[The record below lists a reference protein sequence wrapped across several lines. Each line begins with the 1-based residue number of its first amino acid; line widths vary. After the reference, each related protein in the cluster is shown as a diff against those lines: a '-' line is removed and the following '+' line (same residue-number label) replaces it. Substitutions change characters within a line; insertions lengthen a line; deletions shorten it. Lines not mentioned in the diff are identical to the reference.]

1 MMINMNELK
10 KMGLPTM
17 CANALGAVGVV
28 TFNQL
33 LQVTTLELK
42 TIPNLG
48 AKGIEYILALVA
60 SKGHKLEGQEL
71 YEQLKARKKA
81 KRTWVGLTDEEIE
94 QGCRESWV
102 TEQAWQS
109 AVWWAEAKLRS
120 KNT

>member
-42 TIPNLG
+42 TIPILG
-48 AKGIEYILALVA
+48 PKGI
-60 SKGHKLEGQEL
+60 
-71 YEQLKARKKA
+71 
-81 KRTWVGLTDEEIE
+81 
-94 QGCRESWV
+94 
-102 TEQAWQS
+102 
-109 AVWWAEAKLRS
+109 
-120 KNT
+120 

>member
-71 YEQLKARKKA
+71 YEQLKARKK
-81 KRTWVGLTDEEIE
+81 
-94 QGCRESWV
+94 
-102 TEQAWQS
+102 QS
-109 AVWWAEAKLRS
+109 AHGLG
-120 KNT
+120 